1 MSDNNFNGLISILK
15 TGISLEPMGVN
26 EYAFSYENVLL
37 VITEIEKLGVPILG
51 GDVLTMDDGQFGY
64 TGDRWSCNRR
74 ADEPIGE
81 YFKRSIQ
88 HTRNYIEYYHKRNKG
103 SFFFSI
109 VANIGLLRVHE

>member
-1 MSDNNFNGLISILK
+1 MSDDNFNELISILK
-15 TGISLEPMGVN
+15 TGISLEPMEVN

-51 GDVLTMDDGQFGY
+51 GDVLTMDHGRLGY
-64 TGDRWSCNRR
+64 TGDSWSCNRR

-81 YFKRSIQ
+81 YFKKNIQ
-88 HTRNYIEYYHKRNKG
+88 HTRNYIEHYHKRNKD

-109 VANIGLLRVHE
+109 VENISLLRVHE